1 MFSFV
6 FLEPFL
12 KRRFFL
18 CIFRGVLVCTD
29 VLSRGIDV
37 ADVDWV
43 IQFDLPSN
51 ASAFVHRC
59 GRTARL
65 ERVGNAIVFLLPN
78 EDAYVNFIKI
88 NQIPDFISLLAIKF
102 SFFFIRQLILIPF
115 ILIFFLV

>member
-1 MFSFV
+1 
-6 FLEPFL
+6 
-12 KRRFFL
+12 
-18 CIFRGVLVCTD
+18 VLVCTD

-88 NQIPDFISLLAIKF
+88 NQNVPLEPFNAEQILKGNENAQEICKKIQTAASKERLVLL
-102 SFFFIRQLILIPF
+102 SR
-115 ILIFFLV
+115 

>member
-1 MFSFV
+1 M
-6 FLEPFL
+6 
-12 KRRFFL
+12 
-18 CIFRGVLVCTD
+18 VCTD

-43 IQFDLPSN
+43 FQYDLPSN

-88 NQIPDFISLLAIKF
+88 NQNVPLEEFKAD
-102 SFFFIRQLILIPF
+102 RILKGNENAKEICKKVQ
-115 ILIFFLV
+115 IAVSKER